1 MLTRDT
7 DVWSEDAS
15 GLEIGMPTT
24 GGCGIGIYR
33 LVMLLT
39 DLPSIRAVILFPS
52 LRISVGR
59 PHGRR

>member
-1 MLTRDT
+1 
-7 DVWSEDAS
+7 
-15 GLEIGMPTT
+15 MPTT